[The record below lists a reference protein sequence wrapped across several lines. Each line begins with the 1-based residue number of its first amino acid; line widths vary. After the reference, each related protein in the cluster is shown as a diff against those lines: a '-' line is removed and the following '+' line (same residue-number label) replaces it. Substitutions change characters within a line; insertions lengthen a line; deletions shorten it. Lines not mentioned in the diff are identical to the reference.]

1 MARQNRLPAGTLA
14 LVLLAL
20 VLLALVLLAPPAA
33 AEEKPRDCSVPSELI
48 EGEPKL
54 PLLAQRLAQHQ
65 PVTIV
70 AIGSSSTAG
79 IAAQSPDQAYPQR
92 LQEELGRRY
101 PGVPIKVV
109 NKGVPHQ
116 TAQQMADRFPQDVF
130 PEDPVMAIW
139 ETGTTEAVRGID
151 VEAFAATLEAGITA
165 LRARHIE
172 VMLVDMQFS
181 KRTASVI
188 GFDRYLDAM
197 HRFADLDEVA
207 LFRRFEIMKSW
218 SERGTFNFEDVP
230 KSERADLAAAVY
242 ICLAQR
248 LADTID
254 FALR

>member
-1 MARQNRLPAGTLA
+1 ME
-14 LVLLAL
+14 
-20 VLLALVLLAPPAA
+20 
-33 AEEKPRDCSVPSELI
+33 AEQ
-48 EGEPKL
+48 KL

-109 NKGVPHQ
+109 NKGGPHQ

-151 VEAFAATLEAGITA
+151 VEAFAATLEAGLTA
-165 LRARHIE
+165 LRARP
-172 VMLVDMQFS
+172 L
-181 KRTASVI
+181 
-188 GFDRYLDAM
+188 
-197 HRFADLDEVA
+197 
-207 LFRRFEIMKSW
+207 
-218 SERGTFNFEDVP
+218 RGV
-230 KSERADLAAAVY
+230 
-242 ICLAQR
+242 
-248 LADTID
+248 
-254 FALR
+254 